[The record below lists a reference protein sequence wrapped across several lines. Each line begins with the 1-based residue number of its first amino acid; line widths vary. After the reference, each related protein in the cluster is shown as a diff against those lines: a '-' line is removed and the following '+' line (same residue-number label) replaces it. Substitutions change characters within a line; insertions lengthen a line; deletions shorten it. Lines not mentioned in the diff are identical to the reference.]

1 MSDQLAAA
9 TRESQVGTALPRGR
23 GWRSTRTALHLDP
36 GLTYDDWAG
45 LGRRVAIVADS
56 SAWWI
61 GDWLV
66 FGQHVYGNRY
76 RTAAAETGLDYQ
88 TLRNYAWVASR
99 FTPSRRRDAL
109 SFGHHAE
116 VAALCEDDQ
125 DAWLRRSLVERW
137 SRNELRRRLRAARA
151 AADGQPLQAS
161 IELRVPPER
170 RERWEQAASA
180 EGRELG
186 SWIEDVLDQAA
197 EVALARPSLV
207 AA

>member
-9 TRESQVGTALPRGR
+9 REPHVGTSLPHGR

-36 GLTYDDWAG
+36 GLTFDDWAG

-56 SAWWI
+56 STWWI

-66 FGQHVYGNRY
+66 FGQHFYGNRY
-76 RTAAAETGLDYQ
+76 RSAAAETGLDYQ

-99 FTPSRRRDAL
+99 FAPSRRRDGL
-109 SFGHHAE
+109 TFVHHAE
-116 VAALCEDDQ
+116 VASLCEDDQ

-151 AADGQPLQAS
+151 EAEGRPLRIS
-161 IELRVPPER
+161 IEIRVPPER
-170 RERWEQAASA
+170 RERWVEAAAA

-186 SWIEDVLDQAA
+186 PWIEEALDRAA
-197 EVALARPSLV
+197 ELALTRPSLV